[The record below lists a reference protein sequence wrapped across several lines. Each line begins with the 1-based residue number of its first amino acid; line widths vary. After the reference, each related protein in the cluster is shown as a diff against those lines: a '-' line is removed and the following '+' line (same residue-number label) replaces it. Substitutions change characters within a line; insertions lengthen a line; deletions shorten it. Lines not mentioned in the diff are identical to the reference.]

1 MHFSR
6 QTVVLDQLCLKVS
19 KKFDFSLSS
28 LLFYVILL
36 SVPMLYFLF
45 IPLNS
50 GVEVMYILMYLCLYI
65 FIKCARL
72 AKMIELIVCF
82 GEISCWLLNL
92 FLITVSHVL
101 RIMEREKQLSILYQK
116 QGRATQFSSK
126 ANRDKW
132 LQREIDDLQKV
143 LSSNLVQVKCCFSK
157 LECHFVYYIIVFS
170 KYFIWIEHEDLL
182 IYLSW

>member
-1 MHFSR
+1 
-6 QTVVLDQLCLKVS
+6 
-19 KKFDFSLSS
+19 
-28 LLFYVILL
+28 
-36 SVPMLYFLF
+36 MLYFLF

-182 IYLSW
+182 IYLSWWRTIEGKLHHLWHFGHLRVLSENSVIRKQLLALFHF